1 MPRLLFSRKPN
12 QMSVFMGNGSAEQ
25 FFQALQDRI
34 DPSKVQGLTATFQF
48 HLSGDGGGDWY
59 IRLTDGHPEVAEG
72 TADEP
77 SVTLRASAEDW
88 NKIVS
93 GELSG
98 EQAFLSGRL
107 QIEGDMTLAMKLQS
121 LIGG

>member
-1 MPRLLFSRKPN
+1 
-12 QMSVFMGNGSAEQ
+12 MGNGSAEQ

-72 TADEP
+72 TADAP

-88 NKIVS
+88 NRIVS
-93 GELSG
+93 GDLSG

-107 QIEGDMTLAMKLQS
+107 KIEGDMTLAMKLQS